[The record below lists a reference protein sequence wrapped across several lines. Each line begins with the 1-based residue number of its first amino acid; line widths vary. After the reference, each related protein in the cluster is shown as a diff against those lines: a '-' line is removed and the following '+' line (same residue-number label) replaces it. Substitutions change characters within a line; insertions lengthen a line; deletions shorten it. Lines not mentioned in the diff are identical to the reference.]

1 MMRIAKMIRV
11 TRTIDGMSQ
20 IALSEQIGIPRSAI
34 RRIEAGKS
42 VDIET
47 ALKIMAWLF
56 EAEDTTDPD
65 LNERLL

>member
-1 MMRIAKMIRV
+1 MIRIAKMIRV

-20 IALSEQIGIPRSAI
+20 IALSEEIGISRSAI

-42 VDIET
+42 VDAAV

-56 EAEDTTDPD
+56 ESEDAAEPD
-65 LNERLL
+65 SNERLL